1 MALDGATLYCL
12 AREIRAHV
20 GERVD
25 KISQPSREEVI
36 LTLRGKEGGGRLLL
50 CASAASPRIHFTK
63 VPVENP
69 SSPPMFCMLLRKHIG
84 SGKLTAVRQQG
95 LERILYLD
103 FEAVNEMGDLV
114 IVTLAMEIMAR
125 HSNLIFLNQGGENF
139 RRHQEGGRHH
149 VRRTAGPSRHDVS
162 ASSSPRTDRLVS
174 VFP

>member
-125 HSNLIFLNQGGENF
+125 HSNLILLNQ
-139 RRHQEGGRHH
+139 EGKILDAIKRVTPPCPAYGR
-149 VRRTAGPSRHDVS
+149 S
-162 ASSSPRTDRLVS
+162 
-174 VFP
+174 FPA